1 MSRFLA
7 CILALGLAP
16 ACAQSNFAGGAKSSS
31 PKKDDKDKSE
41 KDAPDAGDGPDET
54 EKELIEDEGEESLGQ
69 EQEEPIEETNE
80 VCGALK
86 PDKPE
91 DEAATFTFTNEGEI
105 RTFLNALGKYT
116 RVSDN
121 HFDAGGVQADQV
133 SADAVCNIKGFKRAA
148 TFGTNKYHSCSDN
161 QVYPW
166 DPAVKN
172 FKAMNA
178 CTNNRR
184 IGNLVCQG
192 KLKDVCAKDPG
203 WVFGQPPAK
212 DGATNP

>member
-1 MSRFLA
+1 MSRLFLVL
-7 CILALGLAP
+7 LALGLVP

-31 PKKDDKDKSE
+31 PKKEEQQKDEGE
-41 KDAPDAGDGPDET
+41 KDAGDAPEET
-54 EKELIEDEGEESLGQ
+54 ETTPNEEEDESLGQ

-86 PDKPE
+86 PEKPE
-91 DEAATFTFTNEGEI
+91 DEAATFTFANENEV
-105 RTFLNALGKYT
+105 RTFLNGLGKYT

-121 HFDAGGVQADQV
+121 YFDAGGVQADQV

-148 TFGTNKYHSCSDN
+148 TFGTNKYHSCGDN

-192 KLKDVCAKDPG
+192 KLKDVCGKDPG
-203 WVFGQPPAK
+203 WVFGQPPSK
-212 DGATNP
+212 DP